1 MFQCTIHDSAERTI
15 VALAGNLT
23 LEHVRDIHAALLPLD
38 TRSGPIVLD
47 LIGTDASDVS
57 FIQILHSLTQNPAIR
72 FFPLPSHMVELA
84 ASVGANSLIK
94 VISHRTEEHV

>member
-1 MFQCTIHDSAERTI
+1 MFQCTIHDSAERAI

-23 LEHVRDIHAALLPLD
+23 LEHAREIHAALLPLE
-38 TRSGPIVLD
+38 TRSGLIVLD
-47 LIGTDASDVS
+47 LTGTDASDIS
-57 FIQILHSLTQNPAIR
+57 FIQILHSLTQNPAVH

-94 VISHRTEEHV
+94 EISLRTEEHA